1 VFVPGEDVK
10 VVDHTFERRDD
21 VLFGTTKGGEAEL
34 RERLLDLAQL
44 EVAKSQVVNQVC
56 GTESVGRKDALE
68 GVGRVDVTMAHLLTE
83 YLQLFG
89 EFANGR
95 GVVRRHWATLVGH
108 HDCREK
114 FRRVR
119 GACAELSDVERREP
133 VVDLRGPR
141 REPSGAISK
150 PEE

>member
-10 VVDHTFERRDD
+10 VVDHTLERRDD
-21 VLFGTTKGGEAEL
+21 VLFGPTKGGQAEL

-56 GTESVGRKDALE
+56 GAEPVGRKDPLE
-68 GVGRVDVTMAHLLTE
+68 SVGCIDVTLAHLHTE

-95 GVVRRHWATLVGH
+95 GVVRRH
-108 HDCREK
+108 
-114 FRRVR
+114 
-119 GACAELSDVERREP
+119 
-133 VVDLRGPR
+133 
-141 REPSGAISK
+141 
-150 PEE
+150 